1 MRADVGTL
9 VALNTFLAVPNRNID
24 GDSSLL
30 VLGSAVRHGSVG
42 KVGKVADRDV
52 VALHLVHR
60 NLNLANP
67 LRQVLIHCF
76 FRNLD
81 VGPACGNLH
90 LRYLLHA
97 LVHSGVV
104 HVDNLF
110 SLSSVGLQDR
120 GLHVFHCLV
129 DGDDSRNLKESG
141 LEDGIGSA
149 SKPQFLGN
157 GYGINGVK
165 MNFLCRRRFLERGS
179 QVLLQLLPL
188 PVAGNEHVGPFP
200 GIAQNIVLIQIGFIV
215 AGHEIRMV
223 DQVGGTD
230 GLGSEPQMGTGH
242 AAGLLS
248 VVFKVSL
255 HIQIGVVSD
264 DFDGVLVGAY
274 GTVRAKAPELAA
286 DCSLRHGVHLMAHR
300 QGQMGH
306 IIVDSY
312 GEMVLRLLVLHIV
325 VNRNDLG
332 GGKVLGGQPEPSGVY
347 LDSSSGFQ
355 NHGTYILVQRLA
367 RSSRLLGA
375 VQNGDA
381 RYGLRKC
388 AQEVFG

>member
-1 MRADVGTL
+1 M
-9 VALNTFLAVPNRNID
+9 
-24 GDSSLL
+24 
-30 VLGSAVRHGSVG
+30 
-42 KVGKVADRDV
+42 
-52 VALHLVHR
+52 
-60 NLNLANP
+60 
-67 LRQVLIHCF
+67 
-76 FRNLD
+76 
-81 VGPACGNLH
+81 
-90 LRYLLHA
+90 
-97 LVHSGVV
+97 
-104 HVDNLF
+104 
-110 SLSSVGLQDR
+110 
-120 GLHVFHCLV
+120 
-129 DGDDSRNLKESG
+129 
-141 LEDGIGSA
+141 
-149 SKPQFLGN
+149 
-157 GYGINGVK
+157 
-165 MNFLCRRRFLERGS
+165 
-179 QVLLQLLPL
+179 
-188 PVAGNEHVGPFP
+188 
-200 GIAQNIVLIQIGFIV
+200 
-215 AGHEIRMV
+215 AGHEIRVV
-223 DQVGGTD
+223 DQIGGTD

-255 HIQIGVVSD
+255 HIHVGVVAD

-274 GTVRAKAPELAA
+274 GAVRTEAPELAA
-286 DCSLRHGVHLMAHR
+286 DRSLRHGVHLMANR